1 MKRVFYLI
9 LASMCV
15 TIWANAQKLRF
26 SQPHGFYDAEFT
38 TEILCDVDLPEGV
51 IIHYTLDGSEPTL
64 ESPIYTQ
71 PLHVK
76 GNTIVRAVALSDT
89 EAFTKVT
96 SATYLF
102 LDDVLKQTN
111 TPEGYPAEWGSYTD
125 IWGTAIADYEMDP
138 EMTSDPV
145 LAEKIREGFLS
156 LPVLS
161 ILTDKDNLFNI
172 LTDKDNLFNPEPDP
186 DTGGIYIF
194 TGPPVGDNTG
204 HGWTR
209 FANVELFGGTYLDE
223 HGNEVPHDMHVSC
236 GLRLHG
242 GHGRLA
248 EKNPKR
254 RNMAR
259 RTSNTLSLERMSP
272 ISSTSLCCAVISAI
286 RGSIGWSRIVGK
298 HNTPVMCG
306 HVVCSVRWVGQA

>member
-161 ILTDKDNLFNI
+161 ILTDKDNLFN
-172 LTDKDNLFNPEPDP
+172 PEPDP
-186 DTGGIYIF
+186 DTGGI
-194 TGPPVGDNTG
+194 
-204 HGWTR
+204 
-209 FANVELFGGTYLDE
+209 
-223 HGNEVPHDMHVSC
+223 
-236 GLRLHG
+236 
-242 GHGRLA
+242 
-248 EKNPKR
+248 
-254 RNMAR
+254 
-259 RTSNTLSLERMSP
+259 
-272 ISSTSLCCAVISAI
+272 
-286 RGSIGWSRIVGK
+286 
-298 HNTPVMCG
+298 
-306 HVVCSVRWVGQA
+306 